1 MTLFLLLFAVL
12 LILIDEEELTKS
24 ELVVSPWSWY
34 GQTYMQLTSVSN
46 NPACV
51 IEELASS
58 YEGNFKLHQ
67 ELEVS
72 PMTAFAV
79 LE

>member
-1 MTLFLLLFAVL
+1 MKKNF
-12 LILIDEEELTKS
+12 TKS

-46 NPACV
+46 NPVRVIV

-72 PMTAFAV
+72 PMTAFAA
-79 LE
+79 